1 MGYQATQPKATNNS
15 ATDSIFGLALAQACL
30 GVAFGPEVSDA
41 WEAAE
46 TASAIYTD
54 RHSSSVQTAA
64 RTNGTIELGVKNTLA
79 PVFGRQTRPA
89 PDVDLKD
96 IIPFWQKEPAL
107 RRQRGCACAR

>member
-1 MGYQATQPKATNNS
+1 MGYATATQPKANNS
-15 ATDSIFGLALAQACL
+15 ATDSIFGMALTQACL

-46 TASAIYTD
+46 TASAFYTD
-54 RHSSSVQTAA
+54 RYSSSVAKA
-64 RTNGTIELGVKNTLA
+64 DRANGAIELGVKNTLG

-107 RRQRGCACAR
+107 RRSRGRACAL